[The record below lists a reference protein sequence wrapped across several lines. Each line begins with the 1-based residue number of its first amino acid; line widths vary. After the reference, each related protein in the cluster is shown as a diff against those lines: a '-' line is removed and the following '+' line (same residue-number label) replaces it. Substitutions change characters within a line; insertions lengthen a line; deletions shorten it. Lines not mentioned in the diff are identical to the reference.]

1 MNKKIKHMKKIL
13 FALLAC
19 ATLLTA
25 CEPKEILVT
34 KITLHK
40 YEGSLVEG
48 DSRLIKAIVSPEAAT
63 RPEITWTSS
72 DTGVARVE
80 PGATKNGVA
89 QGTIVAVAQGTA
101 TITLSATDGSGV
113 TAAYALTVTEK
124 SILVT
129 RIQLTKESAKLNVG
143 QTFQLEA
150 VVTPDNATYPEVL
163 WASSK
168 PDVATVDATGKV
180 TAVKAGTTEIT
191 ATATDDGKVKCD
203 KPCTVTVRE
212 PVTQPMFVK
221 FTDMKIRVGAVFNE
235 SVWYGTVDNY
245 GDREDVDLDDLTN
258 CKSSNESVATVFVG
272 KYKDTQGK
280 ETEGVW
286 ISGVTP
292 GSAVLTI
299 ADQDG
304 NSVQVPVE
312 VIPAADVPEN
322 YNYGMEL
329 FETRKLDNWG
339 AHGEVTLGPGYVD
352 GTQCV
357 WVKTFGR
364 NDSNGNPKSAYTL
377 FTYTHPKG
385 GVDITA
391 ISNPAL
397 YIRFY
402 INDPSLVIL
411 NGSFSQIEL
420 CSGGDMDDEEVTF
433 VAGGMFTN
441 WEGHSAEAHMEL
453 KSGWNNIVLPLDYAQ
468 ARNALFRPKR
478 VNYLRFYQNPG
489 ENTPGCPNDLTGK
502 GLEIAVDQVRIVD
515 WTEFDTCDNFDT
527 WYDGGTAN
535 NRPCY
540 RFEESFDGHTGVF
553 TAQDDLLTGPIS
565 NFRLKEWPGRVY
577 AMPVN
582 MWSGDKDHPGNA
594 QLSFWLWIDDPDFY
608 NKCTLTIELSS
619 ENINDA
625 HNWEWSY
632 LLWEQ
637 PLTAGWNKITG
648 DFAQANHEGSS
659 EADQTYSDRKINY
672 FRIVFTPDTNNP
684 PRVDRYHTYK
694 IDDLRITKK

>member
-1 MNKKIKHMKKIL
+1 MNKMINHMKKIL

-19 ATLLTA
+19 ASLLTA

-34 KITLHK
+34 KITLFK

-48 DSRLIKAIVSPEAAT
+48 DSRLIKAIISPEAAT

-113 TAAYALTVTEK
+113 TAAYELTVTEK

-129 RIQLTKESAKLNVG
+129 RIQLTKENAKLNVG

-150 VVTPDNATYPEVL
+150 VVTPDNATYPEVQ

-221 FTDMKIRVGAVFNE
+221 FTDMKIRVGAQFNQ

-245 GDREDVDLDDLTN
+245 GDREDVELDDLTN
-258 CKSSNESVATVFVG
+258 CKSSNDGVATVFVG
-272 KYKDTQGK
+272 KRMVNNV
-280 ETEGVW
+280 EVEAVW
-286 ISGVTP
+286 IDGKTP
-292 GSAVLTI
+292 GTAIITI

-312 VIPAADVPEN
+312 VIPAADVPEG
-322 YNYGMEL
+322 YNYGIEL
-329 FETRKLDNWG
+329 FDAHKLDNWG

-357 WVKTFGR
+357 WVKKFGR
-364 NDSNGNPKSAYTL
+364 EEEGKTAYTL
-377 FTYTHPKG
+377 FTYRMPKS
-385 GVDITA
+385 GVDISG
-391 ISNPAL
+391 IQNPAL

-402 INDPSLVIL
+402 INDPSLVVM

-420 CSGGDMDDEEVTF
+420 CSGRDMDNEEVTF
-433 VAGGMFTN
+433 VAGNMFTN
-441 WEGHSAEAHMEL
+441 WDGHAADAHMEL
-453 KSGWNNIVLPLDYAQ
+453 NPGWNNIVLPLDYAQ
-468 ARNALFRPKR
+468 AHDALFRPTK
-478 VNYLRFYQNPG
+478 VNYFRFYHNPG
-489 ENTPGCPNDLTGK
+489 DLTAGGQYDLTGK
-502 GLEIAVDQVRIVD
+502 GLEVAIDQMRIVD

-540 RFEESFDGHTGVF
+540 RFEDSFDGHTGVF
-553 TAQDDLLTGPIS
+553 TAQKDLLTGPIS
-565 NFRLKEWPGRVY
+565 NFRLKEWPGRIY

-632 LLWEQ
+632 LLWEK